1 MANTNTT
8 FEQIKLLCP
17 FIVLRNSFSVATKKS
32 NSWVAE
38 QFYTCREV
46 FHDDF
51 SRHGNIVISTPQYKL
66 KRLVAFFDI
75 VESIIFV
82 EKKSKLF
89 LTQRKNVYFIKLS
102 NFWNKN
108 IRYSLLTLLIR
119 SALKNKNLVDFDQLI
134 DNNRYLKQT
143 KDALCLFFS
152 GKTEYKG
159 KNKSW
164 YKQFKRMKTD
174 ECCKFLH
181 KM

>member
-1 MANTNTT
+1 MDA
-8 FEQIKLLCP
+8 
-17 FIVLRNSFSVATKKS
+17 
-32 NSWVAE
+32 
-38 QFYTCREV
+38 
-46 FHDDF
+46 
-51 SRHGNIVISTPQYKL
+51 L
-66 KRLVAFFDI
+66 KRNVYAKRQPAANKIHNISAHQLSVVTKHA
-75 VESIIFV
+75 VN
-82 EKKSKLF
+82 
-89 LTQRKNVYFIKLS
+89 KNVYFIKLS

-152 GKTEYKG
+152 GNTEYKG

>member
-1 MANTNTT
+1 MANTDTT

-17 FIVLRNSFSVATKKS
+17 FIVLRNSFSVATKKNS
-32 NSWVAE
+32 NWVAE

-51 SRHGNIVISTPQYKL
+51 SRYGNIIVSTPQYKF
-66 KRLVAFFDI
+66 KRLITFFDM
-75 VESIIFV
+75 VESILVI

-89 LTQRKNVYFIKLS
+89 FTQRKNVYFIKLS
-102 NFWNKN
+102 DFWNKN

-119 SALKNKNLVDFDQLI
+119 SALKNNNLVSFDQLI
-134 DNNRYLKQT
+134 ENNRYLKQT

-152 GKTEYKG
+152 GNTKYKG
-159 KNKSW
+159 ENKSW
-164 YKQFKRMKTD
+164 YKQFKSMKAD
-174 ECCKFLH
+174 ECCKFLC